1 MYRNL
6 PLVLAASL
14 SPQKP
19 NLAWAR
25 TILAAYLDDKL
36 TGWDAAFAW
45 EQWMMTSSSSTSR

>member
-25 TILAAYLDDKL
+25 TILAAYLDNKL